1 MVRLRHVV
9 FITKVLVV
17 TDHSSS
23 IWPIIM
29 GGRVCGIVH
38 IVWLVFSGF
47 QVSLTF
53 SFAAQDVCRRWLK
66 IAFVIVAV
74 VVAAYA
80 AVVVIVA
87 AAALASDTS

>member
-1 MVRLRHVV
+1 
-9 FITKVLVV
+9 
-17 TDHSSS
+17 
-23 IWPIIM
+23 M
-29 GGRVCGIVH
+29 GGRVCGIAH

-53 SFAAQDVCRRWLK
+53 RFAAQDVCRRWLK

-74 VVAAYA
+74 VAAYA

-87 AAALASDTS
+87 AAAPASDTS